1 MSKYNLKKLCITC
14 NKLLLDTNKTG
25 YCNKHRD
32 RSGKNNSFYGK
43 KHDKKMIEKTKKKL
57 SKISTKL
64 WLNDNY
70 RKKVIKGTSK
80 PRKETFGKEQSI
92 RVKKWYQDNP
102 TQRDIRSKQM
112 KKSWTDG
119 KIEPNINSINESKLE
134 RELRE
139 ELIRLLPN
147 RNVRKTTIRIN
158 KKWFYP
164 DIRIDKNIIIEFYG
178 NYWHANPRI
187 YQANDIIHHKNTAK
201 QSWEHD
207 KKRIKILEDSGFK
220 VFIVW
225 EDEYQNNKKQ
235 TIENIISNLKI

>member
-1 MSKYNLKKLCITC
+1 MSKYKLDKHCTTC

-32 RSGKNNSFYGK
+32 RFGKNNSFYGK
-43 KHDKKMIEKTKKKL
+43 KHDRKMIEKTKKKL
-57 SKISTKL
+57 SKISTNL
-64 WLNDNY
+64 WLDNNY

-80 PRKETFGKEQSI
+80 PRKESFGKEQSI
-92 RVKKWYQDNP
+92 RVKQWYEDNP
-102 TQRDIRSKQM
+102 MQRDIRSECM
-112 KKSWTDG
+112 KKSWEDG

-139 ELIRLLPN
+139 ELIKLLPD
-147 RNVRKTTIRIN
+147 RNVRKTTLKIN
-158 KKWFYP
+158 NRWFYP

-187 YQANDIIHHKNTAK
+187 YKSTDIIHHKKTAK
-201 QSWEHD
+201 ESWEYD
-207 KKRIKILEDSGFK
+207 KKRITILEDNGFK

-225 EDEYQNNKKQ
+225 EDKYKDNRKEIINNLIKQ
-235 TIENIISNLKI
+235 L

>member
-1 MSKYNLKKLCITC
+1 MSKYKLDKHCTTC

-43 KHDKKMIEKTKKKL
+43 KHDRKMIEKTKKKL
-57 SKISTKL
+57 SKISTNL
-64 WLNDNY
+64 WLDDNY
-70 RKKVIKGTSK
+70 RKKVIKGISK
-80 PRKETFGKEQSI
+80 PRKESFGKEQSI
-92 RVKKWYQDNP
+92 RVKQWYEDNP
-102 TQRDIRSKQM
+102 TQRDIRSECM
-112 KKSWTDG
+112 KKSWEDG

-134 RELRE
+134 RELRD
-139 ELIRLLPN
+139 ELIRLLPD

-158 KKWFYP
+158 KRWFYP

-187 YQANDIIHHKNTAK
+187 YKEGNIVHHKIIAK
-201 QSWEHD
+201 QIWEND
-207 KKRIKILEDSGFK
+207 KKRIKMLEDSGFK

-225 EDEYQNNKKQ
+225 QDEYQNNRKE
-235 TIENIISNLKI
+235 TIKRIINKLNT